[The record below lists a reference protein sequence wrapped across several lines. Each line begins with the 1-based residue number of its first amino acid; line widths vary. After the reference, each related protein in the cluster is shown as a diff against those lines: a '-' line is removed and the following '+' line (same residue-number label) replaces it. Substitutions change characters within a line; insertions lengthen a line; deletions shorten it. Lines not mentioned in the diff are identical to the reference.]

1 MNIKGTYRLNKFFGI
16 MIWVILVSGTVVLLV
31 AAITKR
37 NNERCIS
44 IDINISGVQNNFFI
58 SKKDVL
64 LILEKSNGGRLE
76 KKPVHS
82 INLSAMEAALQK
94 SRWIKN
100 AELFFDNNNTLFVK
114 ITERE
119 PIARI
124 FTTSGLSFYIDSSLT
139 RLPLSDKFSPRLPV
153 FTDFPTDSSVLS
165 KNDSNLVRDIKEVSE
180 FINNNSFWMAQIDQI
195 EITPGRTFDLIPK
208 LGDQVIHFGSGDN
221 HLEKFNNLL
230 CFYKQ
235 VLTKIGWTH
244 YSSISVQFKGQV
256 VAVKRGSHEIKMDS
270 LRSVEIMKSMIADA
284 QKRSNDSANIQL
296 KQSDDDDTINTSKE
310 IDSAPVEDVK
320 ISPNDVHVA
329 KKPTLDEKAS
339 PKKEILNSHPMPV
352 KKPNITPLKPDKIKR
367 VPRAVMPSKS
377 DY

>member
-1 MNIKGTYRLNKFFGI
+1 
-16 MIWVILVSGTVVLLV
+16 
-31 AAITKR
+31 
-37 NNERCIS
+37 
-44 IDINISGVQNNFFI
+44 
-58 SKKDVL
+58 
-64 LILEKSNGGRLE
+64 
-76 KKPVHS
+76 
-82 INLSAMEAALQK
+82 
-94 SRWIKN
+94 
-100 AELFFDNNNTLFVK
+100 
-114 ITERE
+114 
-119 PIARI
+119 
-124 FTTSGLSFYIDSSLT
+124 
-139 RLPLSDKFSPRLPV
+139 V

-296 KQSDDDDTINTSKE
+296 KQSDDDDNINTSKE
-310 IDSAPVEDVK
+310 IDNAPVEDVK
-320 ISPNDVHVA
+320 LSPNVVHDNDAHVA
-329 KKPTLDEKAS
+329 KKPTSDEKTS
-339 PKKEILNSHPMPV
+339 PKKEVLNSHPMSV
-352 KKPNITPLKPDKIKR
+352 KKPNVTPLKPDKNKR
-367 VPRAVMPSKS
+367 VPKAVMPSKS